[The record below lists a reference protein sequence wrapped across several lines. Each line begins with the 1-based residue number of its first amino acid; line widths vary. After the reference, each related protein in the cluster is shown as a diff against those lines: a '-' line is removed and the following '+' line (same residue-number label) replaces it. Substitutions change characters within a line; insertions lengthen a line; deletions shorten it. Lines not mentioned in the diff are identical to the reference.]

1 MVHISRGDFAW
12 GLIERFVCCLFAI
25 HPAVWVLH
33 ERIAHFREASC
44 DSEVLANRRAD
55 VRNYASLLVS
65 FHRSAPAAGTAALS
79 MVKPGSNLKQRIAA
93 MKQFKNIQMT
103 SRLRRNSVIF
113 GALLLILPAFITACY
128 TRISSST
135 EIADAAEEADAV
147 YEEEVATGTFS
158 ADFSH
163 ELSAEIA
170 EQAEKA
176 SLEKE
181 IVAQDLAHYRAQML
195 VEQKLQAEQARIHD
209 IARLRKLPE
218 DLKRLEVQIDYLTEQ
233 LKTIEIELQGLRN
246 GKIEEEDLEMTRD
259 QLLARNQLLQRMYH
273 ERLERYEMMKM
284 EVETERR
291 LRGDLAEVTVSG
303 VLSKTGEA
311 VRLRSAQGALEKVQ
325 VARLSTQ
332 LEHKLQSLMHQM
344 KEGDLRNTQL
354 ARKLSSAEN
363 EDARLEIMQSIERSK
378 AEMQQLK
385 AEMEALHAHMVDLD
399 RTNTQRVRQ
408 RASRADQNDN

>member
-1 MVHISRGDFAW
+1 
-12 GLIERFVCCLFAI
+12 
-25 HPAVWVLH
+25 
-33 ERIAHFREASC
+33 
-44 DSEVLANRRAD
+44 
-55 VRNYASLLVS
+55 
-65 FHRSAPAAGTAALS
+65 
-79 MVKPGSNLKQRIAA
+79 
-93 MKQFKNIQMT
+93 
-103 SRLRRNSVIF
+103 
-113 GALLLILPAFITACY
+113 
-128 TRISSST
+128 
-135 EIADAAEEADAV
+135 
-147 YEEEVATGTFS
+147 
-158 ADFSH
+158 
-163 ELSAEIA
+163 
-170 EQAEKA
+170 
-176 SLEKE
+176 
-181 IVAQDLAHYRAQML
+181 ML

-354 ARKLSSAEN
+354 ARKLTSAEN